1 MRINL
6 IFENITNSRNPMNT
20 KTLTQTQILSLLMTF
35 VLIHCNPKE
44 EKNQVTLL
52 AAIAIAGY
60 SSSVVTTLSV
70 TGFNKPEAIGV
81 NSADGTLYV
90 SDTTNKQIKK
100 ITKETEVTV
109 LLDTNG
115 LASYPLNNPEGICVD
130 ASGNVF
136 VNTTKNHN
144 IIRITQAGTASIYAG
159 GSAVSGTKNGAGIVA
174 RFNEPEGIYC
184 GASNTF
190 YVADVDNNQIRKIT
204 DTAANVTLYAGSSAG
219 TSGFINGASTDARFY
234 NPKGITA
241 DSSGNVFVADNLNH
255 VIRKISVSGDV
266 TTFAG
271 SPAGTAGNLD
281 GTGTAARFNKP
292 YALTIDTFNNVYVT
306 DSTNHSIRKITPAGV
321 VTTVA
326 GNGVAGS
333 ADGTGI
339 GASLNDPRGIT
350 FDSTNRVI
358 YISCAGDNKI
368 RKISNL

>member
-1 MRINL
+1 
-6 IFENITNSRNPMNT
+6 MNV
-20 KTLTQTQILSLLMTF
+20 KTLPQTQILLLLLPMAF
-35 VLIHCNPKE
+35 FQCNPKE
-44 EKNQVTLL
+44 KADQTALL
-52 AAIAIAGY
+52 AAIAIAG
-60 SSSVVTTLSV
+60 SSAPVVTTLAV
-70 TGFNKPEAIGV
+70 TGFSKPEAIGV

-90 SDTTNKQIKK
+90 ADTTNKQVKK
-100 ITKETEVTV
+100 ITKETVVTV
-109 LLDTNG
+109 FLDTNG
-115 LASYPLNNPEGICVD
+115 LASYPLNGPEGICVD
-130 ASGNVF
+130 SSGNVF
-136 VNTTKNHN
+136 VNNTKNHN
-144 IIRITQAGTASIYAG
+144 IIRITAAGSASIYAG
-159 GSAVSGTKNGAGIVA
+159 GAAVSGTTNGAGTTA
-174 RFNEPEGIYC
+174 RFFEPEGIFC

-219 TSGFINGASTDARFY
+219 TSGFINGSSTDARFY
-234 NPKGITA
+234 NPKGVTA

-271 SPAGTAGNLD
+271 SSAGTAGNVD

-292 YALTIDTFNNVYVT
+292 YALTIDGSNNVYVT

-326 GNGVAGS
+326 GSGVAGS
-333 ADGTGI
+333 SDGSGT

-350 FDSTNRVI
+350 YDTTNRVL
-358 YISCAGDNKI
+358 YVSCAGDNKI